1 MIHDL
6 RGDEKLKLMFV
17 MSNSKVVGKGSVAK
31 GMKDSML
38 CHEHG
43 AALRPAWA
51 AGRNAMRFGDGKWY
65 RYIDTWIVIKGRY
78 YIFYILYFINIK
90 VVGVF
95 LL

>member
-6 RGDEKLKLMFV
+6 RGDEKLMLMFV
-17 MSNSKVVGKGSVAK
+17 MSNPKVVGKGSVAK

-51 AGRNAMRFGDGKWY
+51 TGRYAMRSSDGKSY
-65 RYIDTWIVIKGRY
+65 RYIDT
-78 YIFYILYFINIK
+78 
-90 VVGVF
+90 
-95 LL
+95 